1 MPELRKD
8 PVTGR
13 WVIIS
18 TERQKRPH
26 DFRIEPTPHNVPDP
40 LCPFCEGREAMTP
53 AEVLSYRHN
62 GGPPNGPGWHV
73 RVVPNKYPALQVEG
87 GLDRQGE
94 GLFDRMNGIGAHEVI
109 IETPDHLATL
119 ATMPVEGVERVL
131 WAFRDRVVDLRQD
144 RRFRYIL
151 IFKNHG
157 QAAGASLAHSH
168 SQLIA
173 LPIVPRNVS
182 EEVEGARQHYEYK
195 ERCVFCDIIRQ
206 ELEEGSR
213 VIAEAPDFVAV
224 APYAPRFPFETWL
237 LPKRH
242 GAHFQEAPREEYG
255 GLAGLLGSVLQRM
268 NKSLLHPAFNLI
280 VHTSPFSIDTSE
292 FYHWH
297 VEIIP
302 KLTKVAGFEWGSGF
316 YINPTGPEEAAAV
329 LRDARA

>member
-18 TERQKRPH
+18 TERRKRPH
-26 DFRIEPTPHNVPDP
+26 DFKLDMPIPTGQRF
-40 LCPFCEGREAMTP
+40 CPFCPGQEDKTP
-53 AEVLSYRHN
+53 PEVLSYRHN
-62 GGPPNGPGWHV
+62 GGPPNTPGWEV
-73 RVVPNKYPALQVEG
+73 RVVPNKFPALQVEG

-109 IETPDHLATL
+109 IETSEHGQTLATL
-119 ATMPVEGVERVL
+119 PGVAVEKVL
-131 WAFRDRVVDLRQD
+131 WAFRDRVADLKQD

-157 QAAGASLAHSH
+157 AAAGASLEHSH

-173 LPIVPRNVS
+173 LPIVPRQVR
-182 EEVEGARQHYEYK
+182 EEVDGAKQHYSFK

-206 ELEEGSR
+206 EIAASVRL
-213 VIAEAPDFVAV
+213 IAENGDFVAL
-224 APYAPRFPFETWL
+224 APYAPRFPFETWI
-237 LPKRH
+237 LPRRH
-242 GAHFQEAPREEYG
+242 QAHFEDAPRHEFET
-255 GLAGLLGSVLQRM
+255 LARLIKGVLQRM
-268 NKSLLHPAFNLI
+268 NRTLVNPPYNLI
-280 VHTSPFSIDTSE
+280 VHSSPFSEQTGE

-297 VEIIP
+297 VEIMP

-316 YINPTGPEEAAAV
+316 YINPTSPEEAAQV
-329 LRDARA
+329 LRDARV